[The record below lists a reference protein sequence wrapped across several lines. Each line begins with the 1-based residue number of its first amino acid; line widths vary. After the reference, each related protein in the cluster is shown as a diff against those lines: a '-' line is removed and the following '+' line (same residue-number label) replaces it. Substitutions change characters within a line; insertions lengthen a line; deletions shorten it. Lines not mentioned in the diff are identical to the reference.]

1 MNGGVFAR
9 MPSMNARSRALLE
22 ELRSLPVDEREAVVA
37 ELYADAELLAD
48 DLLDPDGQDRAGLHA
63 SLVDSIEQMKRGE
76 TIDGEQA
83 LAEIRAHR

>member
-1 MNGGVFAR
+1 MQA
-9 MPSMNARSRALLE
+9 MNARSRALLE

-37 ELYADAELLAD
+37 ELYADEELLAD
-48 DLLDPDGQDRAGLHA
+48 EDRDGQDRAGLHA
-63 SLVDSIEQMKRGE
+63 SLVESIEQMKRGE

>member
-1 MNGGVFAR
+1 MQA
-9 MPSMNARSRALLE
+9 MNARSRALLE

-37 ELYADAELLAD
+37 ELFSEEEVLAD
-48 DLLDPDGQDRAGLHA
+48 DLLDPDGEDRAGLQA
-63 SLVDSIEQMKRGE
+63 SLVESIEQMKRGE